1 MFSFIDVYSRRIR
14 KEYDSQYNGKGKDKD
29 KDKNLNV
36 NMNMNTDKTKAHTK
50 LEKVHSDRDA
60 FYSLCETTQM
70 YRRTYNNQ
78 DFITPTPTPTIPNEC
93 FRMYYKKMYG
103 DDTDTTR

>member
-1 MFSFIDVYSRRIR
+1 MFSFIDIYSRRIR
-14 KEYDSQYNGKGKDKD
+14 KEYDSQYNDKDKD

-36 NMNMNTDKTKAHTK
+36 NTDKTKAHTK

-70 YRRTYNNQ
+70 YRRTYNNE
-78 DFITPTPTPTIPNEC
+78 DFIKDTPTIPNEC